1 LRDCRLSQQREDWPA
16 PFQAGAPD
24 TIRTCDLCLRR
35 ATLYPAELRVLDSVP
50 LADWPRIGNALAGG
64 RTPPGGRSGRLRRLV
79 ARAMATGRTHPGQMT
94 TNSRHRTIAAGR
106 KYPCAR
112 NHGKPECC
120 SRPAPCP
127 AGPIIYNSCTKRGG
141 PVPAAMVGAL
151 GCRPAFCRSNG
162 RSIPRRA
169 TRWCMPSPCGCLR
182 ITAAM
187 GPRSRASVCLPA
199 APSTAMAAPRQTRR
213 S

>member
-1 LRDCRLSQQREDWPA
+1 MGDRLKGRNIVVTGAGSGIGAGVAADLADNGANVVVADINPERVQTAVLELSQA
-16 PFQAGAPD
+16 
-24 TIRTCDLCLRR
+24 
-35 ATLYPAELRVLDSVP
+35 
-50 LADWPRIGNALAGG
+50 
-64 RTPPGGRSGRLRRLV
+64 
-79 ARAMATGRTHPGQMT
+79 
-94 TNSRHRTIAAGR
+94 
-106 KYPCAR
+106 
-112 NHGKPECC
+112 
-120 SRPAPCP
+120 APCP

-199 APSTAMAAPRQTRR
+199 APSTAMARNPKRGTQGALSTPQEVRNDPMLWALVILLLLLWIGGFTLNVAGGLIHLLLVFAVISIIWHLVAGRR
-213 S
+213 ATV